1 MAVTIEHVMMRVVNL
16 MRSLSYFEQKRPAWD
31 EIYFLQFFPRI
42 RPVQRELL
50 AQIKIDILIT

>member
-1 MAVTIEHVMMRVVNL
+1 VTIEHVMMRVVNL